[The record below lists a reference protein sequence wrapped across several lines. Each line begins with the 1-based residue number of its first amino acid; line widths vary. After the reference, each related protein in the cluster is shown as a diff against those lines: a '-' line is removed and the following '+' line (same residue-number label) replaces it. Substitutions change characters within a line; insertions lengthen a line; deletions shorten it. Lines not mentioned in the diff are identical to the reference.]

1 MNLSSAS
8 GAADRPSARV
18 IDVHTHMYSETWVDV
33 VNASS
38 KEHFWLD
45 PKENMMMFRG
55 LPIGRL
61 VPSMLDYDLR
71 IRNMD
76 KAGVDVALI
85 SLTGPNVF
93 WGTPSE
99 NMKAARA
106 INDAF
111 MAAAGK
117 YDGRIRWMASLPFQN
132 EADSLEELRR
142 AKKNG
147 AIGICTL
154 TNIMGTPLT
163 APQFKAIWREIEA
176 MQMPVFI
183 HPMTPYVDGLGL
195 NEYSLANTIGFTTDS
210 SLCFARM
217 IHSGFFDEFPKLNTI
232 ACHGGGALPFLI
244 ARFDRMWNVSRIAS
258 GTIRNPPSSYL
269 KRIYFDAIVYDQK
282 TLEFLIGQ
290 VGVERVLYGSDY
302 PFNLGDMSG
311 VLARVDALGS
321 ERANAIRSG
330 NTLKLFDL

>member
-1 MNLSSAS
+1 MTKPTAK
-8 GAADRPSARV
+8 V
-18 IDVHTHMYSETWVDV
+18 IDVHTHMFSQSWVDV

-38 KEHFWLD
+38 KEHFRLD

-61 VPSMLDYDLR
+61 VPAMLDYDLR

-85 SLTGPNVF
+85 SLTGPNVY
-93 WGTPSE
+93 WGTDAE

-111 MAAAGK
+111 REAEKK
-117 YDGRIRWMASLPFQN
+117 YDGRIRWMASLPWLN
-132 EADSLEELRR
+132 EGDSLEELRR

-147 AIGICTL
+147 AIGICML

-163 APQFKAIWREIEA
+163 DPRFKKIWREVEA
-176 MQMPVFI
+176 ARLPVFI
-183 HPMTPYVDGLGL
+183 HPMTQYTDGLGL

-210 SLCFARM
+210 SLCFARL
-217 IHSGFFDEFPKLNTI
+217 IHSGFFDEFPKLDLI
-232 ACHGGGALPFLI
+232 ACHGGGALPYLI
-244 ARFDRMWNVSRIAS
+244 ARFDRMWKVSTIAS
-258 GTIRNPPSSYL
+258 GTIKNPPSSYL
-269 KRIYFDAIVYDQK
+269 KRIYFDAIVYDQR
-282 TLEFLIGQ
+282 TLEYLIDQ
-290 VGVERVLYGSDY
+290 VGVDRVLYGSDY
-302 PFNLGDMSG
+302 PFNLGDMAG
-311 VLARVDALGS
+311 VLARVDALGA
-321 ERANAIRSG
+321 ERADAIRSG

>member
-1 MNLSSAS
+1 MTMSSPS
-8 GAADRPSARV
+8 LTNPSAKV
-18 IDVHTHMYSETWVDV
+18 IDVHTHMFSESWVDV

-38 KEHFWLD
+38 KEHFRFD
-45 PKENMMMFRG
+45 ENENMMIFRG

-76 KAGVDVALI
+76 KAKVDIALI

-93 WGTPSE
+93 WGTATE
-99 NMKAARA
+99 NLKAARA

-111 MAAAGK
+111 MAAERK
-117 YDGRIRWMASLPFQN
+117 YDGRIRWMASLPWQN
-132 EADSLEELRR
+132 EADSLEELRS

-163 APQFKAIWREIEA
+163 APQYKPIWREIEA
-176 MQMPVFI
+176 MQLPVFI

-195 NEYSLANTIGFTTDS
+195 NEYSLANPIGFTTDS

-232 ACHGGGALPFLI
+232 ACHGGGALPYLI
-244 ARFDRMWNVSRIAS
+244 ARFDRMWNVSSVAS
-258 GTIRNPPSSYL
+258 GTIKSPPGSYM
-269 KRIYFDAIVYDQK
+269 KRIYFDAVVYDQK
-282 TLEFLIGQ
+282 TLEFLVDQ
-290 VGVERVLYGSDY
+290 VGVDRVLYGSDY
-302 PFNLGDMSG
+302 PFNLGDMTG
-311 VLARVDALGS
+311 VLARVDALGP
-321 ERANAIRSG
+321 ERAEAIRSG
-330 NTLKLFDL
+330 NALSLFDL